1 MTENVNLSNGT
12 YNYSTS
18 GGYSSTANRENVGGF
33 ASQGSY
39 ESTFVKPLSIEKTK
53 TEYREY
59 SGSSG
64 QKAPTSFDEYKRN
77 FDMIAANKSTNKE
90 NVTYTSSYQGLPLSS
105 TMQDW
110 SASYKNTFTSNTP
123 LTTIVEKPLS
133 S

>member
-1 MTENVNLSNGT
+1 MTENVNLGNRT

-18 GGYSSTANRENVGGF
+18 SGYSSTVNRENVGGF
-33 ASQGSY
+33 ASQGGY

-53 TEYREY
+53 TEYGEY

-77 FDMIAANKSTNKE
+77 FDMIATNKSTNKE
-90 NVTYTSSYQGLPLSS
+90 NATYTTSYQGLPLSS

-110 SASYKNTFTSNTP
+110 SASYKNTFTNTP